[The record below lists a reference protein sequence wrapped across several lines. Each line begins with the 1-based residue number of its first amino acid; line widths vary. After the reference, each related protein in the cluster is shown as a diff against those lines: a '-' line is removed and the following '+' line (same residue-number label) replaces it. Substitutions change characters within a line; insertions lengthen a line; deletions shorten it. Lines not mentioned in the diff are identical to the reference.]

1 MSSVPVRAS
10 SEVRLSAPAHPRVRA
25 VEQIRRMRGGAQSHL
40 MRCSDSN
47 YYIVKFQNNPQHRRI
62 LVNELLGTRLA
73 EKMGLPTTPAT
84 IVHVS
89 GKLIDATDELVMELT
104 RYRVPCAPGLQFGS
118 RYYGNPKDDKPLH
131 SIPRYELQ
139 YVSNVSA
146 FVGMVIFD
154 KWVCNTDGR
163 QCLFLRGYSG
173 RYSMVGIDQG
183 FCFNQGEWNFPDAP
197 LWGFYRDVTVYRHVR
212 CIEDFEPWL
221 RRIETEFSFNTL
233 LDAAKDI
240 PPEWYDYKDEAL
252 IQLLRKLDRRRTKLR
267 ELLNEWC
274 PKLPLIFP
282 HWRDKRRDCVHSVEA
297 AD

>member
-10 SEVRLSAPAHPRVRA
+10 SEDRLSSPAHSRVRA
-25 VEQIRRMRGGAQSHL
+25 VEHIRRMRGGAQSHL
-40 MRCSDSN
+40 MRCSDGN
-47 YYIVKFQNNPQHRRI
+47 YYVVKFQNNPQHRRI

-73 EKMGLPTTPAT
+73 EKMGLPTTPTA

-89 GKLIDATDELVMELT
+89 GRLIDMTDELVMELP
-104 RYRVPCAPGLQFGS
+104 RYRVPCSPGLQFGS
-118 RYYGNPKDDKPLH
+118 RYYGNPKDDKPRA
-131 SIPRYELQ
+131 SIPRYELP
-139 YVSNVSA
+139 YVNNVST

-163 QCLFLRGYSG
+163 QFLFLRGRSG

-197 LWGFYRDVTVYRHVR
+197 MWGFYFDKAVYRHVR
-212 CIEDFEPWL
+212 SMDDFEPWL
-221 RRIETEFSFNTL
+221 SRIETEFSMDTL

-240 PPEWYDYKDEAL
+240 PPEWYDHNDGAF
-252 IQLLRKLDRRRTKLR
+252 IQLLEKLNRRRTKIR
-267 ELLNEWC
+267 ELLREWC

-282 HWRDKRRDCVHSVEA
+282 HWGDPQRYCTSSVAA